1 MSLFKVVAGAQVFSG
16 AFGPLPPDLGR
27 FADAG
32 AAGDGGYDG
41 CSSLPCLLGGSMQ
54 LGYWLFGP
62 RSLESGIHM
71 PSSRGDGSNGL
82 TETTFWRGVVAL
94 RPLHPAAGCRHRTRR
109 GGEKQGQSGHCQS
122 DADPVACEWFVLS
135 GLFGRL
141 GTRCRQD
148 CCCSMFACSAL
159 ELLCFSC
166 AGEDVSSRAL
176 PLGPTSL
183 SQDYFVISKDF
194 LPGQQQRKTGYLGC
208 DRVLPHSFAH
218 QNRVARALCKGS
230 CDEIPREFLVASAC
244 ADLSE
249 HLPLLHEVS
258 MSLECFSALYVAQ
271 KIEVTPSGAWMV
283 AQELS
288 AENASGRGPL
298 AGPGAEAVGTRPA
311 SVRLPIGS
319 LLVSASSADGSV
331 CLNEIEMQN
340 AAAFQ
345 PMLLFEILRAANG
358 LFIWRVPLPMHLFW
372 NEEFQSKLEVRGV
385 HLRREKVLDLLRH
398 PQAEMFGRHQS
409 ATEMP

>member
-1 MSLFKVVAGAQVFSG
+1 MARSSQLFEAASTGQCRFSKSWQVLKFFQG
-16 AFGPLPPDLGR
+16 
-27 FADAG
+27 
-32 AAGDGGYDG
+32 
-41 CSSLPCLLGGSMQ
+41 LLGLCRPTWDALQMPAPLETAGTTAAH
-54 LGYWLFGP
+54 LFLACWAAACSWDIGFLALD
-62 RSLESGIHM
+62 RWSQESTCRPAEATAAM
-71 PSSRGDGSNGL
+71 DL
-82 TETTFWRGVVAL
+82 L
-94 RPLHPAAGCRHRTRR
+94 RPLF
-109 GGEKQGQSGHCQS
+109 GEVSSLFGLFTLLQVVDIGPDGEEKNKAKADIVNQTQIRLRANGSSCPVCLEDLGP
-122 DADPVACEWFVLS
+122 DADRIVVAPCSHAVHWSCYASAVRAKTFQA
-135 GLFGRL
+135 GRCL
-141 GTRCRQD
+141 MCRKVA
-148 CCCSMFACSAL
+148 SWSNITISR
-159 ELLCFSC
+159 LLRDFQGFL
-166 AGEDVSSRAL
+166 ARTAAEEDW
-176 PLGPTSL
+176 
-183 SQDYFVISKDF
+183 
-194 LPGQQQRKTGYLGC
+194 
-208 DRVLPHSFAH
+208 
-218 QNRVARALCKGS
+218 GS